1 MTSSTAFPRILVA
14 VALLG
19 LVPATATPA
28 AAQSAQGLTPEQ
40 IVSLRSVGSV
50 AISPDAAGVA
60 YTVTRP
66 RDEAE
71 SPGRAYSELMLV
83 PDEGGEPMTIVG
95 KPNSASSPRWSPD
108 GRTLTFVARLEMHD
122 QRQVYAVN
130 PDGSDL
136 RPLTTAPHGVSSY
149 AWSPDGSA
157 IAYTQRVPEPDE
169 VRAAREAG
177 DDVIVMSE
185 YGTFMRLWVREID
198 GPRRALTPEDRDV
211 HAFAWAPDGS
221 WLAVQ
226 VTDDPTT
233 DASYMYREIYAA
245 AADGSGIRPLIETE
259 GKLGPMA
266 FSPDGHAIAWLGATE
281 FNDPLAQTVFVAEL
295 DGQGG
300 GGAEA
305 GTPRALTAGMEA
317 SAADIGWLDDR
328 TVWFVANEGTKTRLY
343 SVRDD
348 GSRLRARAGGDAE
361 IFHGAS
367 FDRRHR
373 TFATAASTASHPS
386 EVYMGTLGGELRRLT
401 DHNPWLADVALGA
414 QRTVEWMG
422 PEGWRIEGV
431 LIEPVGYTEG
441 ETYPLALLP
450 HGGPEGVDQDGWN
463 TNPLYPAQLLAARG
477 FVVLMPNYR
486 GSGGRGVAF
495 SKGDHRDLGGRE
507 MEDILAGID
516 YLADQGMIDPDRV
529 GISGTSYGGYMS
541 AWAATKHSDRF
552 AVAIPFAGLTNWVS
566 FTGTTDIPVE
576 MSAVHFDLPIQ
587 GNMGIYMDR
596 SPVSHL
602 ETASTPTLIGHGLAD
617 DRVHPEQ
624 SIQLYNLMRLR
635 GIEVELV
642 LYPREPHGLLERA
655 HQLDYMDRIVEWME
669 TYLKVEAPV
678 T

>member
-1 MTSSTAFPRILVA
+1 MQQTTAVSRILG
-14 VALLG
+14 ALV
-19 LVPATATPA
+19 LVPALALVPA
-28 AAQSAQGLTPEQ
+28 DAAAQGLTPEQ
-40 IVSLRSVGSV
+40 IVSLRSVGAV
-50 AISPDAAGVA
+50 ALSPDGERVA
-60 YTVTRP
+60 YTVRRP

-71 SPGRAYSELMLV
+71 SRGSAYSELFV
-83 PDEGGEPMTIVG
+83 IPAAGGEPTAIVE
-95 KPNSASSPRWSPD
+95 KPNSASSPQWSPD
-108 GRTLTFVARLEMHD
+108 GGTLTFVARLEMHD

-136 RPLTTAPHGVSSY
+136 RPLTTSPEGVSSY
-149 AWSPDGSA
+149 AWSPDGTA
-157 IAYTQRVPEPDE
+157 IAYTQRVPETEE

-185 YGTFMRLWVREID
+185 AGTFMRLWVRELD
-198 GPRRALTPEDRDV
+198 GPRRVLTPEDRDV

-226 VTDDPTT
+226 ITEDPST

-245 AADGSGIRPLIETE
+245 AADGSGMRPLIETE

-266 FSPDGHAIAWLGATE
+266 FSPAGDAIAWLGATE

-295 DGQGG
+295 DGRGDG
-300 GGAEA
+300 REA
-305 GTPRALTAGMEA
+305 GAPRALTAGMEA
-317 SAADIGWLDDR
+317 SAADIGWLDGR

-343 SVRDD
+343 TVRDD
-348 GSRLRARAGGDAE
+348 GSRLQARAGGDEA

-373 TFATAASTASHPS
+373 TFAAAASTASHPS
-386 EVYMGTLGGELRRLT
+386 EVYLGSPGGELRRLT
-401 DHNPWLADVALGA
+401 DHNPWLADVALGS
-414 QRTVEWMG
+414 QRTIEWTG

-431 LIEPVGYTEG
+431 LIEPVGYTAG
-441 ETYPLALLP
+441 ETYPLAVLP

-463 TNPLYPAQLLAARG
+463 TNPLYPAQLLAAHG
-477 FVVLMPNYR
+477 YAVLMPNYR

-516 YLADQGMIDPDRV
+516 FLADRGIIDPERV

-541 AWAATKHSDRF
+541 AWAATRYSDRF
-552 AVAIPFAGLTNWVS
+552 AVTIPFAGLTNWVS

-576 MSAVHFDLPIQ
+576 MTAVHFDLPIE
-587 GNMGIYMDR
+587 GNMGLYMDR

-602 ETASTPTLIGHGLAD
+602 ERASTPTLIGHGLAD

-624 SIQLYNLMRLR
+624 SIQLYNLMRLH

-655 HQLDYMDRIVEWME
+655 HQMDYMGRIVEWMNR
-669 TYLKVEAPV
+669 YLKVEAPV